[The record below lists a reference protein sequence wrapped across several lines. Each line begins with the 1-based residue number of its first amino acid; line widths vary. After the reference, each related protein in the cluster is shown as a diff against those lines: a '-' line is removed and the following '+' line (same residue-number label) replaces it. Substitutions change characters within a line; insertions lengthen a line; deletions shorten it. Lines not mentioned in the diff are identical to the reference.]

1 MILRER
7 TSGGDGARRG
17 GGEAAGRERALGS
30 LDYGFWITDFARTLD
45 ARALGAM
52 AAPAG
57 EKFLPDLAKAFQEI
71 DPAAPLSTRHFA
83 DACARV
89 VPIFDHIGARRRP
102 AARPAAPGA
111 ARATAAT
118 RRRNRC
124 RRLEKIRCQPTPQH

>member
-1 MILRER
+1 
-7 TSGGDGARRG
+7 
-17 GGEAAGRERALGS
+17 
-30 LDYGFWITDFARTLD
+30 
-45 ARALGAM
+45 M

-102 AARPAAPGA
+102 AMRPAAPAPPAPPPPPA
-111 ARATAAT
+111 AATAAASKQYT
-118 RRRNRC
+118 HRHPNS
-124 RRLEKIRCQPTPQH
+124 